1 MKCLSCCEISTNPT
15 EASHDGWEKL
25 AQRRARAPRR
35 PRSPRHSPPRSPR
48 RSPRPPPG
56 PPDRTPRPPD
66 HAPNAPNAPA
76 PSRDTRNKRKF
87 KDVAALEVKKRRTSV
102 QKGHWNESCKINNG
116 IAMQIY
122 LNDQN
127 LNDEDLQKWV
137 QWMVGQLPPR
147 PGKSIAT
154 LDLSNNSVTRN
165 GINCVCNFLQ
175 DFNIK
180 CDQWNLSGNPI
191 NDEGLLRIARHI
203 TAETG
208 PAQSINFDS
217 TDVTF
222 FGFQWLLTILS
233 LLAGAIT
240 NHSFS
245 IKHLSEDC
253 EVI

>member
-1 MKCLSCCEISTNPT
+1 M
-15 EASHDGWEKL
+15 
-25 AQRRARAPRR
+25 
-35 PRSPRHSPPRSPR
+35 
-48 RSPRPPPG
+48 
-56 PPDRTPRPPD
+56 
-66 HAPNAPNAPA
+66 
-76 PSRDTRNKRKF
+76 
-87 KDVAALEVKKRRTSV
+87 KKRRTSV

-233 LLAGAIT
+233 LLAGAIIT
-240 NHSFS
+240 NVFS
-245 IKHLSEDC
+245 IFPSNT
-253 EVI
+253 